1 MPIFAVQNCVF
12 GHDDAKPHA
21 KAALPAADGGGDYI
35 VVKAFAG
42 AWFRHLETSNISV
55 VIETLQR

>member
-21 KAALPAADGGGDYI
+21 KAALSAADGGGDYI

-42 AWFRHLETSNISV
+42 AWF
-55 VIETLQR
+55 